1 MVRAAIGKWHMER
14 VITARSIF
22 GVITAASYIITKIL
36 AIGIGI
42 VWFAVKFF
50 GLGGVSAVIASLVV
64 AVPCIWASVVVT
76 RMAYDAET
84 APENNMY

>member
-1 MVRAAIGKWHMER
+1 MER

-22 GVITAASYIITKIL
+22 GVVTAASYIITKIL

-42 VWFAVKFF
+42 VWFGVEYLALGKVGGIVAAV
-50 GLGGVSAVIASLVV
+50 VV
-64 AVPCIWASVVVT
+64 ALPCIWLSVIVA

-84 APENNMY
+84 APENNVY